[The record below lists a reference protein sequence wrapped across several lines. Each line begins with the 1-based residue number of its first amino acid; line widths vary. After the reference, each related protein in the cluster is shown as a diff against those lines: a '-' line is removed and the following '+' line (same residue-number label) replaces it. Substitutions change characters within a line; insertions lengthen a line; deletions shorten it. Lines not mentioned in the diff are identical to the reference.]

1 MANMENKGSA
11 SQTKNESQVVVVRQK
26 SAIAVILM
34 YVFSFGALGYIGV
47 DRFYKGDII
56 LSFIK
61 LFMCSIGI
69 VVLIFFWRLCTF
81 FVADCRRRYGQCA
94 CWYWCVFYSFSNRI
108 FNMGVY

>member
-1 MANMENKGSA
+1 MENKGSA
-11 SQTKNESQVVVVRQK
+11 VSQTKNESQVVVVRQK
-26 SAIAVILM
+26 SAIVVILM

-56 LSFIK
+56 LGFIK
-61 LFMCSIGI
+61 LFMGSIGI
-69 VVLIFFWRLCTF
+69 VVLIFLEVMHF
-81 FVADCRRRYGQCA
+81 FGADCRRRYGQCA